1 MIRELFHRRPDGRAI
16 ALDDR
21 SFVGMASEL
30 TRIRDSIAS
39 VVDDCVAEIQPFKAI
54 TPREAGRVLAE
65 SRAEKRRRERR
76 AWHKAYCIEHGLP
89 VPAIF
94 EG

>member
-30 TRIRDSIAS
+30 TRIRDNLAAA
-39 VVDDCVAEIQPFKAI
+39 DADPGPTRAPI

>member
-21 SFVGMASEL
+21 SFVGLAGEL

-94 EG
+94 ER